1 MIRVL
6 VVDDSATARQMLID
20 TINADPSMEVVG
32 IATDGAEAVLRAREL
47 RPDIVTMDINM
58 PVHNGYEATR
68 QIMRDAPRHPHR
80 SGPDRRGWRPHAC
93 LRAGRW
99 DRDLDLAPRMPRCG
113 GAARFSPDPRV
124 VGVRSSGA

>member
-68 QIMRDAPRHPHR
+68 QIMRDAPSPILIV
-80 SGPDRRGWRPHAC
+80 SGAATAEDTAASMIA
-93 LRAGRW
+93 LRAGA
-99 DRDLDLAPRMPRCG
+99 LGIVAKP
-113 GAARFSPDPRV
+113 
-124 VGVRSSGA
+124 SG